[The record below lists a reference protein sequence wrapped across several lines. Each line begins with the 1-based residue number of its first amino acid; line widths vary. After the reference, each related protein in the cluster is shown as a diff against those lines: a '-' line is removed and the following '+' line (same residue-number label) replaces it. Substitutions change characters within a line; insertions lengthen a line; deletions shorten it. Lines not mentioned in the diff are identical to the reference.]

1 MARTDIVTFVKAF
14 QDSGSRQEV
23 ADKLEVTYGSI
34 VSREKTLRKH
44 GVNLKVMPK
53 QPRGIQINAN
63 ALNDLIAQIDGP
75 SSESEVS
82 DYADTAEAEVS
93 EVVEG

>member
-14 QDSGSRQEV
+14 QASGSRQEV

-63 ALNDLIAQIDGP
+63 ALNDLIAQIAGP

-82 DYADTAEAEVS
+82 DYADAALD
-93 EVVEG
+93 G

>member
-1 MARTDIVTFVKAF
+1 MGKRTDVVDFVKTWQA
-14 QDSGSRQEV
+14 SESRQQV
-23 ADKLEVTYGSI
+23 ADILGITYGSI

-63 ALNDLIAQIDGP
+63 ALNDLISQIDGP
-75 SSESEVS
+75 
-82 DYADTAEAEVS
+82 AT
-93 EVVEG
+93 VEG

>member
-1 MARTDIVTFVKAF
+1 MAKADVVDFVKTW
-14 QDSGSRQEV
+14 QDSDSRQSV
-23 ADKLEVTYGSI
+23 ADQLGVTYGSI

-63 ALNDLIAQIDGP
+63 ALNDLIASIDG
-75 SSESEVS
+75 
-82 DYADTAEAEVS
+82 
-93 EVVEG
+93 